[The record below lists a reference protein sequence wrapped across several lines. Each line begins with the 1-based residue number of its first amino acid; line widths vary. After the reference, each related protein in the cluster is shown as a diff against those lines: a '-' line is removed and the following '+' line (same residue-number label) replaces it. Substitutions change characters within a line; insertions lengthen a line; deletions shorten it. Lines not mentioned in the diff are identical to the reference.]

1 MLCYAVDVVGEANL
15 NVLDVCMYRASGAML
30 KAVVKSREGKSPSQK
45 ALRKSRLIIRNLS
58 FAANEEDVKSICAP
72 FGVTSEVKIPRKE
85 GQCADL

>member
-15 NVLDVCMYRASGAML
+15 NVLDVCTHRASGAML